1 MNDNIDERIDKL
13 LNKIDKMN
21 EEIKNLIDKQKENN
35 KKYIELERKLENDKQ
50 KRKKFRKWRY
60 KGII

>member
-35 KKYIELERKLENDKQ
+35 INCVLS
-50 KRKKFRKWRY
+50 RY
-60 KGII
+60 SFCDSITSTQYAEAA